1 MEEAD
6 CFKAVFLNEV
16 TFNPVWRH
24 MLCGLEKKRYDKVL
38 PYIQDIKTN
47 VRDGKF
53 ALLVKSK
60 NDGGES
66 RAIFFFEIREG
77 ELHLVHTET
86 RIDQVNQDTE
96 EQTVTIAAMIQ
107 KAKKF
112 IQIQKSGR
120 ILFGFEK
127 LIIDSA
133 VDSKIFDAINTMPG
147 LLTCKELQVTL
158 PEISIRC

>member
-6 CFKAVFLNEV
+6 CFKAAFLNTV
-16 TFNPVWRH
+16 TFNPLWRH
-24 MLCGLEKKRYDKVL
+24 MLCGLEKKRYEKVL
-38 PYIQDIKTN
+38 PYIQDIRTN

-60 NDGGES
+60 NDGGKS

-77 ELHLVHTET
+77 KLHLVHTEMKIT
-86 RIDQVNQDTE
+86 QEGE
-96 EQTVTIAAMIQ
+96 ELTITLAAMIQ

-112 IQIQKSGR
+112 ILVQKSGG
-120 ILFGFEK
+120 ILSGFEN
-127 LIIDSA
+127 LIIDTS
-133 VDSKIFDAINTMPG
+133 VDSKIFDAIYTMPA
-147 LLTCKELQVTL
+147 LLTCRELQVSL